1 VPSSF
6 WEAYVLKLAIL
17 GAVLGT
23 LYALARR
30 LKGMKLFSRASGR
43 YVTVIEST
51 MLSPHAAI
59 HLVRFGPRYLL
70 IGCGSA
76 GLSKLAEFSAGELEA
91 SFDEACP
98 ERSRRAQDDR

>member
-17 GAVLGT
+17 GAVLAA

-30 LKGMKLFSRASGR
+30 LKGLKLFSRGAGR

-51 MLSPHAAI
+51 ILSPHAAV
-59 HLVRFGPRYLL
+59 HLLRVGARYLL
-70 IGCGSA
+70 IGGGNA
-76 GLSKLAEFSAGELEA
+76 GIFKLAEFTAGELGK
-91 SFDEACP
+91 P
-98 ERSRRAQDDR
+98 